1 MPSSPAVVVP
11 PSEDRASHERHLK
24 CLKQE
29 CRNVRPNKL
38 VAIHILYSSIL
49 IITLGLFNP
58 QVTKELMKRTFPF
71 RRQDIL
77 GGSFTM
83 DLLFSTYPP
92 LKDPEEVCFYM

>member
-1 MPSSPAVVVP
+1 MPSFPAVVVP
-11 PSEDRASHERHLK
+11 PAEDRASHERHLK

-38 VAIHILYSSIL
+38 VTIHILYFSIL

-58 QVTKELMKRTFPF
+58 QVTKELRKRTFLF

-83 DLLFSTYPP
+83 DLFSTYPP
-92 LKDPEEVCFYM
+92 LKDPEEFFFHM